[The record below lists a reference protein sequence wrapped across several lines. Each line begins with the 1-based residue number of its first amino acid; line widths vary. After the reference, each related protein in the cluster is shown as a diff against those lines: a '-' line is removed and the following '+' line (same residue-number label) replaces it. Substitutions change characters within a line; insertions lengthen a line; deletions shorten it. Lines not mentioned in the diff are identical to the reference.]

1 MVFHDPCGQS
11 SRVPLRPG
19 TVGVRT
25 CLHHAARKTFHQR
38 RIRLSNINLDETLC
52 VDKFFN
58 SNNPKI
64 QKTKEG
70 VVESI
75 SWMRGPDEA
84 KLLTALATDIVT
96 GILNRNDRPDV
107 RAAVAS
113 LHASLAAL
121 QAIDANLDG

>member
-1 MVFHDPCGQS
+1 M
-11 SRVPLRPG
+11 
-19 TVGVRT
+19 
-25 CLHHAARKTFHQR
+25 
-38 RIRLSNINLDETLC
+38 SNINLDETLC